1 MFYNVIKLD
10 TMPSIVFAHVY
21 HCVNYKVSFKPMK
34 PNIEIA
40 YIETGNLK
48 LIFGDE
54 EIMVPEK
61 SFLILPHKYE
71 FVLKSIENE
80 PHIHYTASAMVNSEQ
95 TVSATIPETSLS
107 DELCIPLCIEE
118 CDKTKEMV
126 RLLNSIIKE
135 YQNDDTLSRNK
146 CGALFA
152 QLLCEAADTLN
163 IKVSN
168 HISSTAEV
176 LDRRIKKYIDK
187 SINEKI
193 TLSDIAICLGKNA
206 NYLNQVFRKKNG
218 MSIISYVNQMKI
230 KRAAVLIT
238 EENLSLKE
246 AAEKIGISDA
256 NYLSRLF
263 KTKMG
268 MTVSEF
274 KSNSVYNT
282 FGLNDWEKIFKKNQ
296 DNK

>member
-1 MFYNVIKLD
+1 MIYNIIKLD
-10 TMPSIVFAHVY
+10 TIPEIVFAHVY

-40 YIETGNLK
+40 YIETGKLK
-48 LIFGDE
+48 LIFGGE

-95 TVSATIPETSLS
+95 TISDIPPLLDIS
-107 DELCIPLCIEE
+107 DKLCIPMCIEE
-118 CDKTKEMV
+118 SNKTKEMV
-126 RLLNSIIKE
+126 RVLNSIIKE
-135 YQNDDTLSRNK
+135 YQSDDTLSRLK

-152 QLLCEAADTLN
+152 QLLCEAADALDN
-163 IKVSN
+163 KASSY
-168 HISSTAEV
+168 ISSTAEV
-176 LDRRIKKYIDK
+176 LDRRIKKYIEK
-187 SINEKI
+187 SIDAKI

-238 EENLSLKE
+238 EEKLSIKE

-263 KTKMG
+263 KSKMG
-268 MTVSEF
+268 MTISEF

-282 FGLNDWEKIFKKNQ
+282 FGLNDWEKIFKKNR
-296 DNK
+296 DID